1 MANEIT
7 TTYSPNSN
15 LYFVV
20 FDPAGLIWDG
30 SIFVILNISNWNS
43 YTVSLVENGTGSG
56 VYDGTFPIGITTA
69 GVYNVVAYE
78 QKGVSPNISDSPPV
92 SMGTISWDGDSE
104 SDGSAL
110 DISVQL
116 SQILKVVQAIR
127 KN

>member
-43 YTVSLVENGTGSG
+43 YTISLIENGTGSG
-56 VYDGTFPIGITTA
+56 VYVGTFPVDITTA
-69 GVYNVVAYE
+69 GVYNIVAYE
-78 QKGVSPNISDSPPV
+78 QKDVSPNISDSPPV